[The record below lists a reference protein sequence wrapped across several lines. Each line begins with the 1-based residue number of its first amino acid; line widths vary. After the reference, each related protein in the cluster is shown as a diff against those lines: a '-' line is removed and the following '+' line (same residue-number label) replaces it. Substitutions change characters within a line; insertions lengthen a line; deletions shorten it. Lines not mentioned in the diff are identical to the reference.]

1 MNYRTNKKRRLW
13 AAVLVPLMLIAG
25 CKVGPNYE
33 PPTVT
38 SLPEQWQ
45 NASDGRAE
53 DPNTLAQ
60 WWLLF
65 NDPVLTELIE
75 EASQSSFDLQA
86 ALSRI
91 AESRALRNAVAGQ
104 YAPTLDATGFYRR
117 SRESENGMNPMMGGQ
132 RNDLYSAGFDAAWE
146 IDFFGRI
153 GRGVESAQAALEAS
167 VEDYRAIRTSL
178 MAEVGRNY
186 IELRSAQK
194 RIQYAQSNVEIQ
206 RQTVDLTQGR
216 FKSQLSPR
224 LDVSQAMLNLANTE
238 SEIPSL
244 RIAETAALNRLSV
257 LLGRMPVDLQERLK
271 QPGDMPEAPAGISA
285 GIPAEVLRR
294 RPDIRR
300 AERQL
305 AAQTAQ
311 IGAAQAN
318 LYPMFS
324 LTGTLALEATD
335 FSNLGDMSS
344 RSYSF
349 GPGFRWNLFNG
360 NQYRSLVQ
368 AEEARTAQVLAA
380 YESSVLLAVE
390 EVENALIGFVQEG
403 QRLEALDRSVAAA
416 QESVQLVDTLYRS
429 GLTDFQNV
437 LIMQRTLSLQQD
449 RAAISRGQML
459 QQAIAL
465 YKALGGGWEE
475 PLHSET
481 QDSQRI
487 DERQARL

>member
-1 MNYRTNKKRRLW
+1 
-13 AAVLVPLMLIAG
+13 
-25 CKVGPNYE
+25 
-33 PPTVT
+33 
-38 SLPEQWQ
+38 
-45 NASDGRAE
+45 
-53 DPNTLAQ
+53 
-60 WWLLF
+60 
-65 NDPVLTELIE
+65 
-75 EASQSSFDLQA
+75 
-86 ALSRI
+86 
-91 AESRALRNAVAGQ
+91 
-104 YAPTLDATGFYRR
+104 
-117 SRESENGMNPMMGGQ
+117 
-132 RNDLYSAGFDAAWE
+132 
-146 IDFFGRI
+146 
-153 GRGVESAQAALEAS
+153 
-167 VEDYRAIRTSL
+167 
-178 MAEVGRNY
+178 VGRNY

-294 RPDIRR
+294 RLDIRR